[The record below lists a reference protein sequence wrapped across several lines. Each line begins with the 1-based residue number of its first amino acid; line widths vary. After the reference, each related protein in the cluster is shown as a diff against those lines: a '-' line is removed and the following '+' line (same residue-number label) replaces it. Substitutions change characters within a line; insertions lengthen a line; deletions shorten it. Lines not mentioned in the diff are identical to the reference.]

1 MRTMSDN
8 ELRATCFSALVKQ
21 VGYLGTER
29 FIVLMNRN
37 PEDYTAWH
45 ERQPDSEESIEDL
58 GARIMAFSKRQAESA
73 VV

>member
-8 ELRATCFSALVKQ
+8 ELRTTCFNALVKQ

-45 ERQPDSEESIEDL
+45 ERQPDVEESIEEL
-58 GARIMAFSKRQAESA
+58 GAKIMAFSKRQAGSA